1 MKYAKKIQNSF
12 VRIQKKTYT
21 WFINLVFLIQ
31 EVLVLKTK
39 NYIFPLTIILAAIFS
54 TGCVSRYSWQY
65 KVLENDSSEEN
76 KILFTTL
83 PGTVKVT
90 EDEFIE
96 KGGDK
101 TVTIFSAKGETES
114 EQILLM
120 NPSKNE
126 VTVTISFTD
135 LTGDITGNEK
145 PYLSPRIYETAYVPV
160 NKPTWVSFHK
170 KGNYPDPLIPDS
182 YQFTIN
188 PECSKAVYYTLT
200 TNENTTPGIYTGEVN
215 IQATYGEKTE
225 TINIPVKAKVFDVIL
240 PATSF
245 LKTLFIFR
253 PETYAGK
260 YYGENW
266 TKERTEKLPLEALEF
281 RITSQV
287 DLPLEEVFIQNSDGG
302 YEANWKEFDREV
314 EYWMGKGI
322 NTFCLSL
329 FDYGRKIPDDPEK
342 RKYYEITMELTD
354 RHLVEKNWTESFY
367 IYSFD
372 EPLSKDLPGI
382 RDLCRWIHKYG
393 PNLNIIFTMGFTS
406 QGPQWLEDDIDIW
419 VPHIHQYEEDFYP
432 EQQAK
437 GNQVWIYT
445 CMQTFMMRYPDNWK
459 IDWHGTSHRA
469 LGWWLFK
476 YKIDGYLYWGLDTWK
491 VNPWL
496 DARTFPMTNGD
507 GSMFY
512 PALDGK
518 GPYYPSIRLFIMKDG
533 IEDYDLL
540 KLLETKVETTAL
552 PIDMEEKA
560 LDILSCKAVIKSMD
574 RFSTDDEIYREI
586 HREILEIL
594 EYDR

>member
-1 MKYAKKIQNSF
+1 M
-12 VRIQKKTYT
+12 V
-21 WFINLVFLIQ
+21 
-31 EVLVLKTK
+31 KTK
-39 NYIFPLTIILAAIFS
+39 IYIFPLLIILTAFFF

-65 KVLENDSSEEN
+65 EVRGNSPSEED

-90 EDEFIE
+90 EDEFIQ
-96 KGGDK
+96 KGGDGEI
-101 TVTIFSAKGETES
+101 TLFSARGETES

-120 NPSKNE
+120 NPLERE
-126 VTVTISFTD
+126 VEISVSFTN
-135 LTGDITGNEK
+135 LTGNPPGADSNG
-145 PYLSPRIYETAYVPV
+145 LSPEIYETAYVPV
-160 NKPTWVSFHK
+160 NKPEWVSFHK

-182 YQFTIN
+182 YRFTIK
-188 PECSKAVYYTLT
+188 PGCSKAVYYTLT
-200 TNENTTPGIYTGEVN
+200 TRTDTKPGTYTGEVN
-215 IQATYGEKTE
+215 IQVTYGEKTE
-225 TINIPVKAKVFDVIL
+225 TINIPVKAKVYDVSL
-240 PATSF
+240 PTSSF

-253 PETYAGK
+253 ADTYAGN
-260 YYGENW
+260 YYGGNW
-266 TKERTEKLPLEALEF
+266 TKERTKNLPLEALEF

-287 DLPLEEVFIQNSDGG
+287 DLPLKEVFTQNSRGSYD
-302 YEANWKEFDREV
+302 ADWKDFDREV
-314 EYWMGKGI
+314 EYWLEKGM

-329 FDYGRKIPDDPEK
+329 FDYGRKIPEDPEK

-354 RHLVEKNWTESFY
+354 RHLVEKNWTELFY

-406 QGPQWLEDDIDIW
+406 QGPQWLKDDIDIW
-419 VPHIHQYEEDFYP
+419 VPHIHQYDEEFYP
-432 EQQAK
+432 EQQEK

-469 LGWWLFK
+469 LGWWLYK

-496 DARTFPMTNGD
+496 DAGTFPMTNGD

-512 PALDGK
+512 PALDGES
-518 GPYYPSIRLFIMKDG
+518 PYYPSIRLFIMKDG

-540 KLLETKVETTAL
+540 KLLETKVETTAFPKSL
-552 PIDMEEKA
+552 EEKA
-560 LDILSCKAVIKSMD
+560 LDILSCRKIIKSRD

-586 HREILEIL
+586 HREILELL
-594 EYDR
+594 EYNK